1 VDTVE
6 IEGLTIAF
14 ERRGKG
20 QPLVLLHGG
29 MIDHREWEAQLDGLS
44 DAYSV
49 IAWDTPGCGASED
62 PPRSFRMADYGRV
75 LASFLERLGIESA
88 HVGGL
93 SWGSTLTLE
102 LYRQRPDLVRSLIL
116 TAAYAG
122 WAGSLSPEEVTSRLQ
137 TLLRDID
144 ERSQD
149 EWLRGFLPTLLTDVA
164 PREMRERLL
173 EAMGSAS
180 RPSGIRPMLHAMAE
194 ADLRVVLPTISVP
207 TLLLYGEGDVRSP
220 RAVAEEM
227 RRAIP
232 GSRLEILE
240 RSGHQANVEAAER
253 FNDAVRA
260 FLATVDAGGAEEVRP
275 GR

>member
-1 VDTVE
+1 MDTVE

-14 ERRGKG
+14 ERQGEG
-20 QPLVLLHGG
+20 PPMVLLHGG
-29 MIDHREWEAQLDGLS
+29 MIDHREWEAQLDALS

-49 IAWDTPGCGASED
+49 IAWDTPGCGASAD
-62 PPRSFRMADYGRV
+62 PPSSFRMADYGRV
-75 LASFLERLGIESA
+75 LVSFLERLGIEGA

-122 WAGSLSPEEVTSRLQ
+122 WAGSLSLEEVTSRLQ

-144 ERSQD
+144 ERPQD
-149 EWLRGFLPTLLTDVA
+149 EWLRGFLPTLLTDDA

-194 ADLRVVLPTISVP
+194 ADLRAVLPAISVP

-232 GSRLEILE
+232 GARLEILE
-240 RSGHQANVEAAER
+240 RSGHQANVEAADR
-253 FNDAVRA
+253 FNEAVRA
-260 FLATVDAGGAEEVRP
+260 FLATVDAGGADEVSR
-275 GR
+275 